1 MNAKRI
7 AKHAPR
13 RGRTNW
19 ARFDAISD
27 RALAAA
33 SRSDPDAQPTD
44 AKFWKSAK
52 LVMPERKEP
61 ITIRIDR
68 EVLDW
73 FRARG
78 RRYQTRMNAVLR
90 AYMNAH
96 KRAAPKSRA
105 G

>member
-7 AKHAPR
+7 AKHAPK
-13 RGRTNW
+13 RGKTNW
-19 ARFDAISD
+19 ARFDAVTE
-27 RALAAA
+27 RALTVAA
-33 SRSDPDAQPTD
+33 RSDPDAQPTD
-44 AKFWKSAK
+44 AAFWKTAK

-73 FRARG
+73 FKSRG
-78 RRYQTRMNAVLR
+78 QRYQTRMNAVLR

-96 KRAAPKSRA
+96 QRAGLKSRT

>member
-7 AKHAPR
+7 VKHAPK

-19 ARFDAISD
+19 ARFDAISE
-27 RALAAA
+27 RALTAAA
-33 SRSDPDAQPTD
+33 RSDPDAQPTD
-44 AKFWKSAK
+44 AAFWKTAK

-61 ITIRIDR
+61 ITIRVDR

-73 FRARG
+73 FKSRG

-90 AYMNAH
+90 AYVTAQQ
-96 KRAAPKSRA
+96 RAGLKSRT

>member
-1 MNAKRI
+1 V
-7 AKHAPR
+7 KHAPK

-19 ARFDAISD
+19 ARFDAISE
-27 RALAAA
+27 RALTAAA
-33 SRSDPDAQPTD
+33 RSDPDAQPTD
-44 AKFWKSAK
+44 AAFWKTAK

-61 ITIRIDR
+61 ITIRVDR

-73 FRARG
+73 FKSRG

-90 AYMNAH
+90 AYVTAQQ
-96 KRAAPKSRA
+96 RAGLKSRT

>member
-7 AKHAPR
+7 AKRARR

-19 ARFDAISD
+19 ARFDAIGE
-27 RALAAA
+27 RALTAAA
-33 SRSDPDAQPTD
+33 RSDPDAQPTD

-61 ITIRIDR
+61 ITMRIDR

-90 AYMNAH
+90 AYMQA
-96 KRAAPKSRA
+96 REKS
-105 G
+105 